1 MCTKHEKYNYHFEPR
16 PFQHNSQVLRTENQY
31 LKNVQGRILDVY
43 SKQGQH
49 SHKKKGK
56 RHFDIYNNFFKKTVS
71 PQKSI

>member
-1 MCTKHEKYNYHFEPR
+1 M
-16 PFQHNSQVLRTENQY
+16 LRTENQY